1 MLYEWFLMLIVVTTD
16 NHTECGGAHAGVTP
30 EYIGGIV
37 GWGLLFTVLTAVAIT
52 LCPGPKPKLLKP

>member
-1 MLYEWFLMLIVVTTD
+1 MLIVVTTD